1 MPYIHTKTN
10 TLISAEKEAVLKTEF
25 GKAISLIPGKSEQW
39 LMLDFTDNERIWL
52 AGDNSP
58 AAMLEVEV
66 FGKASDSAY
75 DLLTEKLTDIIS
87 AELGIESSRVYVK
100 YDEIDHWGWNS
111 ANF

>member
-10 TLISAEKEAVLKTEF
+10 VAISAEKEAVLKTEF

-39 LMLDFTDNERIWL
+39 LMLDFTDNERIWF